1 MACTSAPSNIPKEM
15 QGQIQSA
22 PSLDVSSLG
31 IQLTKIGSNDSPSL
45 SQDGKKIAFVSQ
57 KRPTHAQPQIYFFD
71 LEQLTER
78 RITYQDGEC
87 GKPVLIEG
95 GKKVIYS
102 SSTDELKE
110 HPILFRTSPDPS
122 PWPPADLYESDLS
135 GIEIKRLTQ
144 RPGFDGLA
152 LPRSDTSD
160 KDIIYSQWNGH
171 HLEAWQIH
179 LENQAQKR
187 LLTKK
192 DRSILSLRLSPNS
205 KQWIWIEKT
214 DEGRILLVTAPFS
227 FKTDQQ
233 KALTLGKTLTLEN
246 FESVEWWDDQN
257 IYFSAQFPKKPFQI
271 YSYNLKDPC
280 LRIQVE
286 HQSNLTTPQLN
297 PTKQG
302 MVFVSDA
309 NGGKNI
315 YYKSLSATGSCLP

>member
-1 MACTSAPSNIPKEM
+1 M
-15 QGQIQSA
+15 QGQLQST

-31 IQLTKIGSNDSPSL
+31 IQLTKVGSNDSPSL
-45 SQDGKKIAFVSQ
+45 SQDGKKIAFVS
-57 KRPTHAQPQIYFFD
+57 RNRLTHKQPQIYFFD

-110 HPILFRTSPDPS
+110 HPVLLRPSADPS
-122 PWPPADLYESDLS
+122 PWPPVDLYESDLS
-135 GIEIKRLTQ
+135 GVEIRRLTQ

-152 LPRSDTSD
+152 FLRSEATNRDT
-160 KDIIYSQWNGH
+160 IYSQWNGH
-171 HLEAWQIH
+171 HLEAWQLQ
-179 LENQAQKR
+179 LESRSQR
-187 LLTKK
+187 MLLAKK
-192 DRSILSLRLSPNS
+192 DRSILSLRLSPNG
-205 KQWIWIEKT
+205 KQWIWMEKT
-214 DEGRILLVTAPFS
+214 DDGRTTLVIAPFN
-227 FKTDQQ
+227 FKADQQ
-233 KALTLGKTLTLEN
+233 KTLVLGQTLTLEN

-257 IYFSAQFPKKPFQI
+257 IYLSAQFPKKPFQI

-286 HQSNLTTPQLN
+286 HQSNLTSPQLN

-315 YYKSLSATGSCLP
+315 YYKSLSAAGSCLP